1 MLIDIQTKK
10 HPCSVELHGCFR
22 LMYGGIILCHT
33 NIRRKLECSTCI
45 FFFVI
50 VDIVILRV
58 ARDDLEDA
66 VDLEILLFGQRL
78 DICFLVHKS
87 FVC

>member
-10 HPCSVELHGCFR
+10 HPCSRLYGCFR

-58 ARDDLEDA
+58 A
-66 VDLEILLFGQRL
+66 
-78 DICFLVHKS
+78 
-87 FVC
+87 